1 VQKRDFCR
9 YWIEWSTGVDEFTFW
24 RGGEMGVGY
33 GRASRDRARCREGKG
48 RKGRVG
54 VVVGGWDRID
64 WDGMG

>member
-1 VQKRDFCR
+1 
-9 YWIEWSTGVDEFTFW
+9 
-24 RGGEMGVGY
+24 MGVGY